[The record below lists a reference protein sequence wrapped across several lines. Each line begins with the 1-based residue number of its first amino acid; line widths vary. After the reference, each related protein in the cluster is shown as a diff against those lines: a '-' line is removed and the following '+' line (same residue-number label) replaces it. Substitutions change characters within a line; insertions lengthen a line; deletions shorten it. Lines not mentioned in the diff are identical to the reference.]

1 VKYKV
6 LVVDDDEAARFGIR
20 KALQAREHVIL
31 EAPDLRSARFTIER
45 ENPDLVLLD
54 INLPDGSGLDL
65 LKELVMRPRPPLVIV
80 ITAHGS
86 ERLAID
92 AIRAGAYE
100 YLSKPF
106 EIDEL
111 RLLVRNARERAQ
123 LAEENRA
130 LKEQLGQEGKH
141 GAIIGR
147 SPALQRVF
155 EMIDRVAPT
164 DVSVLIQGESGT
176 GKELVAREIHR
187 RSERKAMP
195 LVAINCAALPDSL
208 IESELFGHEKGA
220 FTGAVA
226 RRTGK
231 FELADGG
238 TLFLDEIGDMA
249 PATQAKVLRVLEG
262 GQFEPLGSQETHE
275 VDVRVVCATHRDL
288 HQAIAAGEFREDLY
302 YRIHVVHLE
311 LLPLR
316 ERKEDIPLLLDY
328 FGRGFADKYRIEWC
342 GFTAAASERLLTY
355 PWPGNVRELRN
366 LVESSVVLSIKGSID
381 VPDLPGEVLAGE
393 AGTPAGV
400 RDEELWRLPYE
411 EARDAFE
418 REYLVE
424 VLERHHGNISQ
435 AAAAIKIHRQTL
447 QYKLKQLG
455 LRKIWSETTSG
466 GEE

>member
-1 VKYKV
+1 
-6 LVVDDDEAARFGIR
+6 
-20 KALQAREHVIL
+20 
-31 EAPDLRSARFTIER
+31 
-45 ENPDLVLLD
+45 
-54 INLPDGSGLDL
+54 
-65 LKELVMRPRPPLVIV
+65 M
-80 ITAHGS
+80 
-86 ERLAID
+86 
-92 AIRAGAYE
+92 
-100 YLSKPF
+100 
-106 EIDEL
+106 
-111 RLLVRNARERAQ
+111 RNARERAQ

-130 LKEQLGQEGKH
+130 LKEQLGQEGKY

-147 SPALQRVF
+147 SGAIQRVF
-155 EMIDRVAPT
+155 EMVDRVAPT
-164 DVSVLIQGESGT
+164 DASVLIQGESGT
-176 GKELVAREIHR
+176 GKELVAREIHK
-187 RSERKAMP
+187 RSTRKAMP
-195 LVAINCAALPDSL
+195 FVAINCAALPDSL

-262 GQFEPLGSQETHE
+262 RQFEPLGSHETRE
-275 VDVRVVCATHRDL
+275 VDVRIVCATHRDL
-288 HQAIAAGEFREDLY
+288 RQAITSGEFREDLY
-302 YRIHVVHLE
+302 YRIHVVHLD

-328 FGRGFADKYRIEWC
+328 FGKGFAEKYRIEWY
-342 GFTAAASERLLTY
+342 GFSPAATQALLAY

-381 VPDLPGEVLAGE
+381 VPDLPAEVLAGE
-393 AGTPAGV
+393 PGTPSGV
-400 RDEELWRLPYE
+400 RNEELWRLPYE

-418 REYLVE
+418 REYLVA
-424 VLERHHGNISQ
+424 VLDRHHGNISQ

-455 LRKIWSETTSG
+455 LRKVWADAAPGG
-466 GEE
+466 GE

>member
-1 VKYKV
+1 MKYKV

-20 KALQAREHVIL
+20 KAIQAREHLIL
-31 EAPDLRSARFTIER
+31 EAPDLRSARFTVEQ
-45 ENPDLVLLD
+45 EDPDLLLLD

-65 LKELVMRPRPPLVIV
+65 LKELAERSRPPLVIV

-100 YLSKPF
+100 YISKPF

-111 RLLVRNARERAQ
+111 RLLVRNARERTQ

-130 LKEQLGQEGKH
+130 LKEQLGQEGKY
-141 GAIIGR
+141 GSIIGR
-147 SPALQRVF
+147 SAAIQRVF
-155 EMIDRVAPT
+155 EMVDRVAPT

-176 GKELVAREIHR
+176 GKELIAREIHR
-187 RSERKAMP
+187 RSARKSMP
-195 LVAINCAALPDSL
+195 FVAINCAALPDSL

-262 GQFEPLGSQETHE
+262 RQFEPLGSHETRE
-275 VDVRVVCATHRDL
+275 VDVRIICATNRDL
-288 HQAIAAGEFREDLY
+288 RQAIASGEFREDLY
-302 YRIHVVHLE
+302 YRIHVVHLD

-316 ERKEDIPLLLDY
+316 ERKEDIPLLLAY
-328 FGRGFADKYRIEWC
+328 FGKGFADKYRIEWC
-342 GFTAAASERLLTY
+342 GFTPAATQVLLTY
-355 PWPGNVRELRN
+355 PWPGNIRELRN

-381 VPDLPGEVLAGE
+381 VSDLPAEVLAGE
-393 AGTPAGV
+393 SATPAGV
-400 RDEELWRLPYE
+400 RNEELWQLPYE
-411 EARDAFE
+411 EARDTFE
-418 REYLVE
+418 REYLVA
-424 VLERHHGNISQ
+424 VLDRHHGNISQ

-455 LRKIWSETTSG
+455 LRRVWTDAAPEG
-466 GEE
+466 GE

>member
-1 VKYKV
+1 
-6 LVVDDDEAARFGIR
+6 
-20 KALQAREHVIL
+20 
-31 EAPDLRSARFTIER
+31 
-45 ENPDLVLLD
+45 
-54 INLPDGSGLDL
+54 
-65 LKELVMRPRPPLVIV
+65 MIV

-130 LKEQLGQEGKH
+130 LKEQLGQEGKY

-187 RSERKAMP
+187 RSARKAMP
-195 LVAINCAALPDSL
+195 FVAINCAALPDSL

-238 TLFLDEIGDMA
+238 TLF
-249 PATQAKVLRVLEG
+249 
-262 GQFEPLGSQETHE
+262 
-275 VDVRVVCATHRDL
+275 
-288 HQAIAAGEFREDLY
+288 
-302 YRIHVVHLE
+302 
-311 LLPLR
+311 
-316 ERKEDIPLLLDY
+316 
-328 FGRGFADKYRIEWC
+328 
-342 GFTAAASERLLTY
+342 
-355 PWPGNVRELRN
+355 PG
-366 LVESSVVLSIKGSID
+366 
-381 VPDLPGEVLAGE
+381 
-393 AGTPAGV
+393 
-400 RDEELWRLPYE
+400 
-411 EARDAFE
+411 
-418 REYLVE
+418 
-424 VLERHHGNISQ
+424 
-435 AAAAIKIHRQTL
+435 
-447 QYKLKQLG
+447 
-455 LRKIWSETTSG
+455 
-466 GEE
+466 

>member
-1 VKYKV
+1 MKYKV

-20 KALQAREHVIL
+20 KALQARELIIL
-31 EAPDLRSARFTIER
+31 EAPDLRSARFTIEK
-45 ENPDLVLLD
+45 ESPDLLLLD

-65 LKELVMRPRPPLVIV
+65 LKEVAARSRPPLVIV

-130 LKEQLGQEGKH
+130 LKEQLGQEGKY
-141 GAIIGR
+141 GDIIGR
-147 SPALQRVF
+147 SPAIQRVF
-155 EMIDRVAPT
+155 ELIDRVAPT
-164 DVSVLIQGESGT
+164 DASVLIQGESGT

-187 RSERKAMP
+187 RSVRKSMP
-195 LVAINCAALPDSL
+195 FVAINCAALPDSL

-262 GQFEPLGSQETHE
+262 SQFEPLGSQETRQ

-288 HQAIAAGEFREDLY
+288 RKAIADNEFREDLY
-302 YRIHVVHLE
+302 YRIHVVHVE
-311 LLPLR
+311 LSPLR
-316 ERKEDIPLLLDY
+316 ERGEDIPLLLDY
-328 FGRGFADKYRIEWC
+328 FGKAFADKYRIQWC
-342 GFTAAASERLLTY
+342 GFTAGATETLLTY

-366 LVESSVVLSIKGSID
+366 LVESCVVLSIKGPID
-381 VPDLPGEVLAGE
+381 VSDLPGEVLAGKP
-393 AGTPAGV
+393 GTPAGV

-411 EARDAFE
+411 EARDSFE
-418 REYLVE
+418 RRYLAE
-424 VLERHHGNISQ
+424 VLDRYRGNISQ
-435 AAAAIKIHRQTL
+435 AAAAIRIHRQTL

-455 LRKIWSETTSG
+455 LRKVWAETAPG
-466 GEE
+466 NEE